1 VLYNP
6 VAYFVFT
13 LLTAVSGYDE
23 TPGLV
28 TYRRVLLGVTLVLLM
43 PPTASIA
50 DRINARRGTSPRRTP
65 ARENISN
72 RATLRI
78 RKMNSEW

>member
-1 VLYNP
+1 MPYNP

-23 TPGLV
+23 APGLV
-28 TYRRVLLGVTLVLLM
+28 IHRRVLLGITLVLLK
-43 PPTASIA
+43 PPPAWIA
-50 DRINARRGTSPRRTP
+50 NRINARRGTSLRRTP
-65 ARENISN
+65 ARENTSS

>member
-1 VLYNP
+1 MLYNP
-6 VAYFVFT
+6 VAYLVFT

-28 TYRRVLLGVTLVLLM
+28 IYRRVLLGITLVLLM
-43 PPTASIA
+43 TAWIA
-50 DRINARRGTSPRRTP
+50 DRINVRRGTSPRRTP

-72 RATLRI
+72 RANLRI